1 MNEHEADDLL
11 NQAAANALIYG
22 CGFIKVAHT
31 NGSFELSVVPI
42 EEYKY
47 LRIDERGLLDFVEV
61 KE

>member
-1 MNEHEADDLL
+1 MNDQEADDLL
-11 NQAAANALIYG
+11 TKAAANALIYG

-47 LRIDERGLLDFVEV
+47 LRIDERGLVDFVEV